1 MEKRRDD
8 EEMEIDLGRILF
20 ALKKKLWV
28 IILAGLVLAF
38 GAALYTRFLVSPV
51 YTSYSTMLVLTKETT
66 LASVADLQLGTQLTK
81 DYSVLIESRPVLEET
96 IDNLGLDM
104 TYQTLRDSVEI
115 TNPEDTRIL
124 TLAVNHSDPET
135 AKLLVDEL
143 ASVSSAY
150 IGDKMEVTPPKIIEE
165 GEIAT
170 EKTSPSM
177 RKNVLMGLAA
187 GVLLAS
193 FLVALL
199 EILNDSINTEEDV
212 ERYLELSV
220 FAVVPDREMTKK
232 IKTKNRDTRRS

>member
-8 EEMEIDLGRILF
+8 EEMEIDLGRLLF
-20 ALKKKLWV
+20 ALKKKIWL
-28 IILAGLVLAF
+28 IILTGLAVAF
-38 GAALYTRFLVSPV
+38 AAALYTQILVSPV

-66 LASVADLQLGTQLTK
+66 LASVADLQLGSQLTK

-96 IDNLGLDM
+96 IENLGLGM
-104 TYQTLRDSVEI
+104 TYRELREMVEI

-124 TLAVNHSDPET
+124 QLEVNHSDPET

-143 ASVSSAY
+143 ANVSSVY
-150 IGDKMEVTPPKIIEE
+150 IGDKMEVTPPKIIED
-165 GEIAT
+165 GEIPT

-177 RKNVLMGLAA
+177 QKNVLVGLLA
-187 GVLLAS
+187 GVVLACA
-193 FLVALL
+193 LVCVL

-220 FAVVPDREMTKK
+220 FAVVPDRETTGK
-232 IKTKNRDTRRS
+232 IKNKKNRRRS

>member
-8 EEMEIDLGRILF
+8 EEMEIDLGRLLF
-20 ALKKKLWV
+20 ALKKKIWL
-28 IILAGLVLAF
+28 IILTGLAVAF
-38 GAALYTRFLVSPV
+38 AAALYTQFLVSPV

-66 LASVADLQLGTQLTK
+66 LASVADLQLGSQLTK

-96 IDNLGLDM
+96 IENLGLGM
-104 TYQTLRDSVEI
+104 TYRELREMVEI

-124 TLAVNHSDPET
+124 QLEVNHSDPET

-143 ASVSSAY
+143 ANVSSVY
-150 IGDKMEVTPPKIIEE
+150 IGDKMEVTPPKIIED
-165 GEIAT
+165 GEIPT

-177 RKNVLMGLAA
+177 QKNVLVGLLA
-187 GVLLAS
+187 GVVLACA
-193 FLVALL
+193 LVCVL

-220 FAVVPDREMTKK
+220 FAVVPDRETTGK
-232 IKTKNRDTRRS
+232 IKNKKNRRRS

>member
-1 MEKRRDD
+1 MEKTRNDD
-8 EEMEIDLGRILF
+8 VIDLGQILL
-20 ALKKKLWV
+20 ALRKRLGL
-28 IILAGLVLAF
+28 IILAGLVVAF
-38 GAALYTRFLVSPV
+38 GAALYTRFLMTPV
-51 YTSYSTMLVLTKETT
+51 YTSSSTMLVLTKETT

-104 TYQTLRDSVEI
+104 TYQALRNSVEI

-124 TLAVNHSDPET
+124 QLSVNHSDPET

-165 GEIAT
+165 GEVPA

-177 RKNVLMGLAA
+177 RGNVMKGMLAGLA
-187 GVLLAS
+187 LACA
-193 FLVALL
+193 LVAVL
-199 EILNDSINTEEDV
+199 EILNDSVNTEEDV
-212 ERYLELSV
+212 ERYLGLSV
-220 FAVVPDREMTKK
+220 FAVVPDREVSRKMKK
-232 IKTKNRDTRRS
+232 KRGRS

>member
-8 EEMEIDLGRILF
+8 EEMEIDPGRLLF
-20 ALKKKLWV
+20 ALKKKIWL
-28 IILAGLVLAF
+28 IILTGLAVAF
-38 GAALYTRFLVSPV
+38 AAALYTQFLVSPV

-66 LASVADLQLGTQLTK
+66 LASVADLQLGSQLTK

-96 IDNLGLDM
+96 IENLGLGM
-104 TYQTLRDSVEI
+104 TYRELREMVEI

-124 TLAVNHSDPET
+124 QLEVNHSDPET

-143 ASVSSAY
+143 ANVSSVY
-150 IGDKMEVTPPKIIEE
+150 IGDKMEVTPPKIIED
-165 GEIAT
+165 GEIPT

-177 RKNVLMGLAA
+177 QKNVLVGLLA
-187 GVLLAS
+187 GVVLACA
-193 FLVALL
+193 LVCVL

-220 FAVVPDREMTKK
+220 FAVVPDRETTGK
-232 IKTKNRDTRRS
+232 IKNKKNRRRS

>member
-1 MEKRRDD
+1 MEKTRNDD
-8 EEMEIDLGRILF
+8 VIDLGRILL
-20 ALKKKLWV
+20 ALRKRLGL
-28 IILAGLVLAF
+28 IILAGLAVAF
-38 GAALYTRFLVSPV
+38 AAALYTRFLMTPV

-104 TYQTLRDSVEI
+104 TYQTLRNSVEI
-115 TNPEDTRIL
+115 TNPDDTRIL
-124 TLAVNHSDPET
+124 QLSVNHSDPET

-143 ASVSSAY
+143 ASVSSTY

-165 GEIAT
+165 GEVPT

-177 RKNVLMGLAA
+177 RGNVMKG
-187 GVLLAS
+187 LLAGIALACA
-193 FLVALL
+193 LVAVL

-212 ERYLELSV
+212 ERYLGLSV
-220 FAVVPDREMTKK
+220 FAVVPDREVSRKMKK
-232 IKTKNRDTRRS
+232 KRGRS

>member
-8 EEMEIDLGRILF
+8 EEMEIDLGRLLF
-20 ALKKKLWV
+20 ALKKKIWL
-28 IILAGLVLAF
+28 IILTGLAVAF
-38 GAALYTRFLVSPV
+38 AAALYTQFLVSPV

-66 LASVADLQLGTQLTK
+66 LASVADLQLGSQLTK

-96 IDNLGLDM
+96 IENLGLDM
-104 TYQTLRDSVEI
+104 TYRELREMVEI

-124 TLAVNHSDPET
+124 QLEVNHSDPET

-143 ASVSSAY
+143 ANVSSVY
-150 IGDKMEVTPPKIIEE
+150 IGDKMEVTPPKIIED
-165 GEIAT
+165 GEIPT

-177 RKNVLMGLAA
+177 QKNVLVGLLA
-187 GVLLAS
+187 GVVLACA
-193 FLVALL
+193 LVCVL

-220 FAVVPDREMTKK
+220 FAVVPDRETTGK
-232 IKTKNRDTRRS
+232 IKNKKNRRRS